1 MNDSVSPDLT
11 SLYNSYNINIDK
23 KPNHIAVIMDGNG
36 RWANQQKK
44 NRSFGHEAGVNSLK
58 TAIQSAIEFGIPNI
72 SFWAFST
79 ENWKRPKH
87 EVNFL
92 FTLFAKII
100 KKEINNLMK
109 HGIKVKFYGFL
120 QNIPTKTRDILDF
133 CQEKTHN
140 NHKIQVNIMINYGS
154 KQEMLQ
160 SIEQIIDKKLPV
172 TEENLRDNMITHDL
186 PDPDILIRTSGEFRI
201 SNFLLWQLAYTELF
215 FLDTLWPDFSRKDMI
230 SVLQEYSQ
238 RQRRFG
244 GL

>member
-79 ENWKRPKH
+79 ENWKRPKY

-100 KKEINNLMK
+100 KKEIGTLMK
-109 HGIKVKFYGFL
+109 HSIKVRFYGFL

-133 CQEKTHN
+133 CQEKTQN

-215 FLDTLWPDFSRKDMI
+215 FLDTLWPDFSR
-230 SVLQEYSQ
+230 
-238 RQRRFG
+238 
-244 GL
+244 